1 MIDPDG
7 IQVQSLNLPSNI
19 NIKEVPE
26 FETECWCLEDEKDY
40 EKFVKEVEKQVRRS
54 FEYRKFI
61 AYIRDNMEMNQCA
74 FLKGVTNQES
84 FDIKI
89 EIHHYPFSLRDI
101 VEIVIRKREYYR
113 DSLSVQMTAKEVMM
127 LHYKLI
133 IGLIPLS
140 QTVHE
145 LAHSSRLFVPSD
157 KVLGRYNVFV
167 DYYKPFCDPEQ
178 LETLNRIEKYSI
190 EKQNAVLNT
199 NILSENKVTYNIED
213 SKYLLPEPE
222 KISTAMIEQMKN
234 IKANNYILPTVD
246 DKPMLEKT
254 NIKCAVRFDDNLKN
268 NSGKYSWE

>member
-1 MIDPDG
+1 MIDPDD

-101 VEIVIRKREYYR
+101 VEIVIRKRKYYR

-167 DYYKPFCDPEQ
+167 EYYKPFCDPEQ

-222 KISTAMIEQMKN
+222 KISTVMIEQMKN